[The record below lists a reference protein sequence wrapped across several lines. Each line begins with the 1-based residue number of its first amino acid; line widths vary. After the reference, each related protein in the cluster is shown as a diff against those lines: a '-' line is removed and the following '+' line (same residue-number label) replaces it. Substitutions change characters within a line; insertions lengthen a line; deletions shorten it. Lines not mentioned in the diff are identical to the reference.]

1 MITGQ
6 ETLNNKKHKPLVL
19 SASKLGISKSSI
31 NPKALSILKALNK
44 AKYDAYLVGGCV
56 RDLLLGYEPKDFDI
70 ATNAH
75 PEQIKAVLP
84 STRIIGRRF
93 RLAHVHFGREYYE
106 VATFRAPHDSSD
118 DGQVG
123 KEGRI
128 IHDNVYGTI
137 EEDAVR
143 RDFAI
148 NALFYDVHND
158 QVLDFAGGMDDLEKR
173 QLRLIGDPETRYRED
188 PVRML
193 RAMRFAGKLGL
204 SIEAESEAPIREL
217 APLLENIAPARL
229 FDEVLKLFHSGQ
241 AKSVLELLREYRLF
255 HSLFPLT
262 EKALQQDDDG
272 YFQALINDSLEN
284 TDNRINDGLSVTPA
298 FLFAVMLWKPMR
310 QVEAAYREDSY
321 PDPQCMQLAAN
332 DVLSSQVRNTA
343 VPRRFSNVTR
353 EIWLLQSRFSQKNFR
368 RATQFVENRRFRAA
382 FDFLCLR
389 SIAEQNKELQADA
402 AWWEEF
408 QKVDAERQLEMSK
421 AVPHVKKK
429 RRRKRKGPPKV

>member
-1 MITGQ
+1 MK
-6 ETLNNKKHKPLVL
+6 NKKHKPLVL
-19 SASKLGISKSSI
+19 SASKLGISKNSI
-31 NPKALSILKALNK
+31 SPKALSILKALND
-44 AKYDAYLVGGCV
+44 AKYEAYLVGGCV
-56 RDLLLGYEPKDFDI
+56 RDLLLGFEPKDFDI

-106 VATFRAPHDSSD
+106 VATFRAPHDNSD

-148 NALFYDVHND
+148 NALFYDVHRD
-158 QVLDFAGGMDDLEKR
+158 QVLDFVGGMDDLEKR

-193 RAMRFAGKLGL
+193 RAMRFAAKLGL
-204 SIEAESEAPIREL
+204 SIEKDSEKPIREL
-217 APLLENIAPARL
+217 APLLENIASARL
-229 FDEVLKLFHSGQ
+229 FDEALKLFHSGQ
-241 AKSVLELLREYRLF
+241 AQSVLGLLREYRLF
-255 HSLFPLT
+255 NSLFPLT
-262 EKALQQDDDG
+262 EHALAQDSDG
-272 YFQALINDSLEN
+272 YFLALINDSLQN
-284 TDNRINDGLSVTPA
+284 TDKRINDGMSVTPA

-310 QVEAAYREDSY
+310 HAEAAYREDSY
-321 PDPQCMQLAAN
+321 IDPQCMQLASN
-332 DVLSSQVRNTA
+332 DVLASQVKYTA

-353 EIWLLQSRFSQKNFR
+353 EIWLLQSRFGQKNFR
-368 RATQFVENRRFRAA
+368 RASQFLENRRFRAA

-389 SIAEQNKELQADA
+389 SVAEQDQALQADA
-402 AWWEEF
+402 SWWEEF
-408 QKVDAERQLEMSK
+408 QKVDAERQMEMCK

-429 RRRKRKGPPKV
+429 RRRSKRKGPPKT

>member
-1 MITGQ
+1 M
-6 ETLNNKKHKPLVL
+6 
-19 SASKLGISKSSI
+19 LGF
-31 NPKALSILKALNK
+31 
-44 AKYDAYLVGGCV
+44 
-56 RDLLLGYEPKDFDI
+56 EPKDFDI

-118 DGQVG
+118 GGQVG

-148 NALFYDVHND
+148 NALFYDVYRD
-158 QVLDFAGGMDDLEKR
+158 EVLDFVGGMDDLDKR

-193 RAMRFAGKLGL
+193 RAMRFAAKLGL
-204 SIEAESEAPIREL
+204 SIEKDSEKPIREL
-217 APLLENIAPARL
+217 APLLENIASARL
-229 FDEVLKLFHSGQ
+229 FDEALKLFHSGQ
-241 AKSVLELLREYRLF
+241 AQSVLDLLREYRLF
-255 HSLFPLT
+255 NSLFPLT
-262 EKALQQDDDG
+262 ERALDQDNDG
-272 YFQALINDSLEN
+272 YFLALINDSLQN
-284 TDNRINDGLSVTPA
+284 TDKRINDGMSVTPA

-310 QVEAAYREDSY
+310 HAEAAYREESY
-321 PDPQCMQLAAN
+321 PELQCMQLASN
-332 DVLSSQVRNTA
+332 DVLASQVRYTA

-353 EIWLLQSRFSQKNFR
+353 EIWLLQSRFRQKNFR
-368 RATQFVENRRFRAA
+368 RATQFLENRRFRAA

-389 SIAEQNKELQADA
+389 SVAEQNEELQADA
-402 AWWEEF
+402 VWWEEF
-408 QKVDAERQLEMSK
+408 QKVDAERQMEMSK

-429 RRRKRKGPPKV
+429 RRRSKRKGLPKE

>member
-1 MITGQ
+1 MK
-6 ETLNNKKHKPLVL
+6 NKKHKPLVL
-19 SASKLGISKSSI
+19 SASKLGISKTSI
-31 NPKALSILKALNK
+31 HPKALSILKSLND

-56 RDLLLGYEPKDFDI
+56 RDLLLGFEPKDFDI

-75 PEQIKAVLP
+75 PEQIKAAIP

-118 DGQVG
+118 KGQVG

-128 IHDNVYGTI
+128 INDNVYGTI

-148 NALFYDVHND
+148 NALFYDVKHD
-158 QVLDFAGGMDDLEKR
+158 EVLDFVGGMDDLEQR

-204 SIEAESEAPIREL
+204 SIEDASEKPIREL

-229 FDEVLKLFHSGQ
+229 FDEALKLFHSGQ
-241 AKSVLELLREYRLF
+241 AQSVLSLLREYRLF

-262 EKALQQDDDG
+262 ERALAQDDDG
-272 YFQALINDSLEN
+272 YFLALINDSLQN
-284 TDNRINDGLSVTPA
+284 TDKRINAGMSVTPA

-310 QVEAAYREDSY
+310 QAEAAYREDSY

-332 DVLSSQVRNTA
+332 DVLASQVQHTA

-353 EIWLLQSRFSQKNFR
+353 EIWLLQSRFNQKNFR

-389 SIAEQNKELQADA
+389 SVAEQNKELQADA

-408 QKVDAERQLEMSK
+408 QKVDSERQLEMCK
-421 AVPHVKKK
+421 DVPHVKKK
-429 RRRKRKGPPKV
+429 RRRSKRKGPPKT

>member
-1 MITGQ
+1 MK
-6 ETLNNKKHKPLVL
+6 NKKHEPLVL
-19 SASKLGISKSSI
+19 SASKLGISKASV
-31 NPKALSILKALNK
+31 NPKALSILKALND
-44 AKYDAYLVGGCV
+44 ADYDAYLVGGCV
-56 RDLLLGYEPKDFDI
+56 RDLLLGHEPKDFDI

-106 VATFRAPHDSSD
+106 VATFRAPHDNSD
-118 DGQVG
+118 AGQVG
-123 KEGRI
+123 QDGRI

-148 NALFYDVHND
+148 NALFYDVHHD
-158 QVLDFAGGMDDLEKR
+158 EVIDFVGGMDDLEKR

-193 RAMRFAGKLGL
+193 RAIRFAAKLGL
-204 SIEAESEAPIREL
+204 SIEGSSEKPIREL
-217 APLLENIAPARL
+217 APLLRNIAPARL
-229 FDEVLKLFHSGQ
+229 FDEALKLFHSGQ
-241 AKSVLELLREYRLF
+241 ARAVLSLLREYHLFKRLF
-255 HSLFPLT
+255 PIT
-262 EKALQQDDDG
+262 EKALTEDDTG
-272 YFQALINDSLEN
+272 YFSALINDSLKN
-284 TDNRINDGLSVTPA
+284 TDKRINEGLSVTPA

-310 QVEAAYREDSY
+310 QAEAAYRDDSY
-321 PDPQCMQLAAN
+321 PDPQCMQMASN
-332 DVLSSQVRNTA
+332 DILGNQVRYTA

-353 EIWLLQSRFSQKNFR
+353 EIWLLQSRFSQKNCR
-368 RATQFVENRRFRAA
+368 RATQFLENRRFRAA

-389 SIAEQNKELQADA
+389 AIAEQSPELQADA
-402 AWWEEF
+402 RWWEEF
-408 QKVDAERQLEMSK
+408 QKVDTERQLEMCQ

-429 RRRKRKGPPKV
+429 RRRKRKSSSKK